1 VPDDRGLRSLGL
13 SEEPPDPGLT
23 RLTGAVRR
31 VQDSVVGTEA
41 PPEVLAQ
48 AAAHLEQAAALL
60 EPYAMRPD
68 ATSDW
73 SDLRRSAQSRVLS
86 PRVTDVRADRE
97 TFHASVT
104 FTNHYLGANG
114 AVHGGVLPLL
124 FDEVLGRLA
133 STDRPRCRTAYLRV
147 DFRRVTPIGRPL
159 RVEASFEREDGRKR
173 FLRGAL
179 YDGGEVTAEAEG
191 LWVELREGAP

>member
-1 VPDDRGLRSLGL
+1 VPGDGGLRSLGL
-13 SEEPPDPGLT
+13 TEGPPEPELA

-31 VQDSVVGTEA
+31 IQDSVVGTEA

-48 AAAHLEQAAALL
+48 VSAHLEQAAALL
-60 EPYAMRPD
+60 DPYAMRPD
-68 ATSDW
+68 APHDW
-73 SDLRRSAQSRVLS
+73 SDLRSSSGSRVLS
-86 PRVTDVRADRE
+86 PLLADVRVDRE
-97 TFHASVT
+97 SFSATVT

-114 AVHGGVLPLL
+114 AVHGGVLPLV

-147 DFRRVTPIGRPL
+147 DFRRVTPVGRRL
-159 RVEASFEREDGRKR
+159 RIDAGFEREEGRKR

-179 YDGGEVTAEAEG
+179 YDGDEVTAEAEG
-191 LWVELREGAP
+191 LWVELRDGAP